1 MPDHDTY
8 YDFSNICIRSEPE
21 KSELCMLF
29 AAYRRF
35 MLTEANTVIDR
46 KKQRKG
52 QGIVAERNEADA
64 LFATRRK
71 KQQEE
76 QAEQEKREE
85 LARKKAEME
94 AEIQRLEEVARQQQ
108 EQQAAWR
115 PKLFGKRKNAAAQQ
129 GKRKSPLRYLAI
141 VGLVFVAVWVVV
153 QLVDIIW
160 FVCSLGKGDVSPD
173 ESVQT
178 SVTQEEYVQTNET
191 VNDIVQNNETYVQL
205 SGKEVYG
212 IHFDSTASA
221 MVFGDNIYY
230 PDSFEEVFC
239 EEGAL
244 FTYGSVENGDFSY
257 VIISGTDMGS
267 VEEMIGSTDPVDFV
281 RLFSSFYFETESE
294 TVYEMTSDSKRT
306 AYYSDCYPLDF
317 SQISLD
323 MPQEVW
329 TWSSVMTLISVD
341 GEGYLTA
348 LYGTMREDY
357 MLALDETVIR
367 FLDHTS

>member
-1 MPDHDTY
+1 M
-8 YDFSNICIRSEPE
+8 
-21 KSELCMLF
+21 
-29 AAYRRF
+29 
-35 MLTEANTVIDR
+35 
-46 KKQRKG
+46 
-52 QGIVAERNEADA
+52 AERNEADA

-173 ESVQT
+173 NSVLT
-178 SVTQEEYVQTNET
+178 GEEVF
-191 VNDIVQNNETYVQL
+191 
-205 SGKEVYG
+205 G
-212 IHFDSTASA
+212 IHFDRTASA
-221 MVFGDNIYY
+221 KVFDYNIYY
-230 PDSFEEVFC
+230 PDSFEEIYS
-239 EEGAL
+239 EDGAL
-244 FTYGSVENGDFSY
+244 FTYGSTENGDFSY
-257 VIISGTDMGS
+257 VLISGIDMDS
-267 VEEMIGSTDPVDFV
+267 MESLTGSTDPAEYL
-281 RLFSSFYFETESE
+281 RLFGELFFDTESE
-294 TVYEMTSDSKRT
+294 TVNETTSRSNRT
-306 AYYSDCYPLDF
+306 AYYSDFHLLDL
-317 SQISLD
+317 SQELSD
-323 MPQEVW
+323 MPEGAQMQ
-329 TWSSVMTLISVD
+329 SAVMVLVTVE

-348 LYGTMREDY
+348 LYGTMSDDY
-357 MLALDETVIR
+357 MTALDETVVR

>member
-1 MPDHDTY
+1 M
-8 YDFSNICIRSEPE
+8 
-21 KSELCMLF
+21 
-29 AAYRRF
+29 
-35 MLTEANTVIDR
+35 
-46 KKQRKG
+46 
-52 QGIVAERNEADA
+52 AERNEADA

-160 FVCSLGKGDVSPD
+160 VVCSLGKGDVSPD
-173 ESVQT
+173 NSVLT
-178 SVTQEEYVQTNET
+178 
-191 VNDIVQNNETYVQL
+191 
-205 SGKEVYG
+205 GKEVFG
-212 IHFDSTASA
+212 IHFDRTASA
-221 MVFGDNIYY
+221 KVFDYNIYY
-230 PDSFEEVFC
+230 PDSFEEIYS
-239 EEGAL
+239 EDGAL
-244 FTYGSVENGDFSY
+244 FTYGSTENGDFSY
-257 VIISGTDMGS
+257 VLISGIDMDS
-267 VEEMIGSTDPVDFV
+267 MESLTGSTDPAEYL
-281 RLFSSFYFETESE
+281 RLFGELFFDTESE
-294 TVYEMTSDSKRT
+294 TVNETTSRSNRT
-306 AYYSDCYPLDF
+306 AYYSDFHLLDL
-317 SQISLD
+317 SQELSD
-323 MPQEVW
+323 MPEGAQMQ
-329 TWSSVMTLISVD
+329 SAVMVLVTVE

-348 LYGTMREDY
+348 LYGTMSDDY
-357 MLALDETVIR
+357 MTALDETVVR

>member
-1 MPDHDTY
+1 M
-8 YDFSNICIRSEPE
+8 
-21 KSELCMLF
+21 
-29 AAYRRF
+29 
-35 MLTEANTVIDR
+35 
-46 KKQRKG
+46 
-52 QGIVAERNEADA
+52 AERNEADA

-173 ESVQT
+173 NSVLT
-178 SVTQEEYVQTNET
+178 GEEVF
-191 VNDIVQNNETYVQL
+191 
-205 SGKEVYG
+205 G
-212 IHFDSTASA
+212 IHFDRTASA
-221 MVFGDNIYY
+221 KVFDYNIYY
-230 PDSFEEVFC
+230 PDSFEEIYS
-239 EEGAL
+239 EDGAL
-244 FTYGSVENGDFSY
+244 FTYGSTENGDFSY
-257 VIISGTDMGS
+257 VLISGIDMDS
-267 VEEMIGSTDPVDFV
+267 MESLTGSTDPAEYL
-281 RLFSSFYFETESE
+281 RLFGELFFDTESE
-294 TVYEMTSDSKRT
+294 TVNETTSRSNRT
-306 AYYSDCYPLDF
+306 AYYSDFHLLDL
-317 SQISLD
+317 SQELSD
-323 MPQEVW
+323 MPEGVQMQ
-329 TWSSVMTLISVD
+329 SAVMVLVTVE

-348 LYGTMREDY
+348 LYGTMSDDY
-357 MLALDETVIR
+357 MTALDETVVR

>member
-1 MPDHDTY
+1 M
-8 YDFSNICIRSEPE
+8 
-21 KSELCMLF
+21 
-29 AAYRRF
+29 
-35 MLTEANTVIDR
+35 
-46 KKQRKG
+46 
-52 QGIVAERNEADA
+52 AERNEADA

-173 ESVQT
+173 NSVLT
-178 SVTQEEYVQTNET
+178 GEEVF
-191 VNDIVQNNETYVQL
+191 
-205 SGKEVYG
+205 G
-212 IHFDSTASA
+212 IHFDRTASA
-221 MVFGDNIYY
+221 KVFDYNIYY
-230 PDSFEEVFC
+230 PDSFEEIYS
-239 EEGAL
+239 EDGAL
-244 FTYGSVENGDFSY
+244 FTYGSTENGDFSY
-257 VIISGTDMGS
+257 VLISGIDMDS
-267 VEEMIGSTDPVDFV
+267 MESLTGSTDPAEYL
-281 RLFSSFYFETESE
+281 RLFGELFFDTESE
-294 TVYEMTSDSKRT
+294 TVNETTSRSNRT
-306 AYYSDCYPLDF
+306 AYYSDFHLLDL
-317 SQISLD
+317 SQELSDIPEGAQMQSA
-323 MPQEVW
+323 
-329 TWSSVMTLISVD
+329 VMVLVTVE

-348 LYGTMREDY
+348 LYGTMSDDY
-357 MLALDETVIR
+357 MTALDETVVR